1 MKTDLLRLK
10 TAGDAPGCLPAPG
23 AAADFPVEAGAS
35 AEPGERETFSL
46 TSQPA
51 EERAGGVRAE
61 KGHIGNILDDVTLLD
76 EEQKKLVDKLLTEGC
91 TRKEVVQALQEGE
104 GDYVT
109 LDAVGAYYR
118 GNRELQAQR
127 AAHMVKAAEAL
138 QASLVGSPDSAEV
151 RLARAVLLAKCGRMH
166 GEDSEMASGDDE
178 PLRAGRSTVT
188 VKNYPRDLRTEKVS
202 QDIDCSRARA
212 RLVTLTEGK
221 VQEEIRK
228 LQREE
233 TEHGPGEPMGPKI
246 LEQIH
251 GVYGLVLEP
260 THHEE
265 EADEAR
271 KPVPEQ
277 PVQ

>member
-1 MKTDLLRLK
+1 MKTNLLRLK
-10 TAGDAPGCLPAPG
+10 TAGDATGCLPAPG
-23 AAADFPVEAGAS
+23 AAADLPVEAGAS
-35 AEPGERETFSL
+35 AEAGERETFSP
-46 TSQPA
+46 TWQPA
-51 EERAGGVRAE
+51 AEWAGGERAE
-61 KGHIGNILDDVTLLD
+61 TGHAKIIRDDVTLLD
-76 EEQKKLVDKLLTEGC
+76 EERKKLVDKLLTEGC
-91 TRKEVVQALQEGE
+91 RPQEVAQVLQKGE
-104 GDYVT
+104 GDGVT
-109 LDAVGAYYR
+109 LDAVAAYYR

-127 AAHMVKAAEAL
+127 AAHMVKAAKEL
-138 QASLVGSPDSAEV
+138 QASLVRSPESAEA
-151 RLARAVLLAKCGRMH
+151 RLASALLLAGYGRIH
-166 GEDSEMASGDDE
+166 GEDNEATSGDSE
-178 PLRAGRSTVT
+178 QLRTGRTTAT
-188 VKNYPRDLRTEKVS
+188 VKNYPLDLRTEKVV

-212 RLVTLTEGK
+212 RLVTVTEDK

-233 TEHGPGEPMGPKI
+233 TEHVPGEPMGPKI